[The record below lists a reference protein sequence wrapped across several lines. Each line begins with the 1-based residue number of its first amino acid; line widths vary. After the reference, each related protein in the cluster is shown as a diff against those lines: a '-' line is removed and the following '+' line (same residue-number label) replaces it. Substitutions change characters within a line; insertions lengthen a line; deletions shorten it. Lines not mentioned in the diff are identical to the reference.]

1 MDAIFRFKQECDGI
15 LAAMKPTPDRLRRL
29 ELVHPWFHTPIAF
42 LIPIPEVSQNNVD
55 AVIKPF
61 QPWVRYLL
69 KY

>member
-61 QPWVRYLL
+61 QPWVRFTS
-69 KY
+69 